1 VRKLVLFSAVMFAL
15 SVVLTGCGE
24 PTQKAAQDSQDEIK
38 KEMKASGDDKN
49 AY

>member
-1 VRKLVLFSAVMFAL
+1 MRKSLGLLAILAAFLVV
-15 SVVLTGCGE
+15 GCGDD
-24 PTQKAAQDSQDEIK
+24 TQKAAQDSQAEIQ